1 MLKKYFEDDS
11 YNIMPCGVVAFQ
23 NDSTLKIISANDYY
37 YSTYANG
44 NFECLNICEE
54 DKNIIADLKDKNEVV
69 YKCIV
74 SDGTIRYICMHLTK
88 YNENDILGILMDVTE
103 QHTNLVRMKDERR
116 CFTFALK
123 SSKNIVFE
131 HNVADDNMTLYIPV
145 KGQTELKKL
154 SIPNNTE
161 DTVYELADKRDY
173 GYLKENIFNEKVENI
188 SFRMKLPGDKNYEWH
203 RIFRNFEHDEKGN
216 LKRIFGTITNIED
229 EKHHEKE
236 LKEKIEIDPVLHV
249 YNRNAG
255 VERINEYI
263 KSNPESRDY
272 ALFVIDIDDFKNIND
287 TYGHLYGDTVIA
299 MVAEMLNKAT
309 DDDAIVGRYGGDEFF
324 VFLKSSRIAENAD
337 RVVDNVCKINIS
349 DDKRITCSVGVA
361 DGRIFEEVPNYK
373 ALFSKA
379 DKALYS
385 TKKNGKA
392 HWEIYNENI
401 VYDNSSHALDYD
413 VEDVE
418 NSMELFKTRDMMKV
432 FLELSSSSK
441 NSDDAMYKI
450 IRYVAE
456 KFGVDWFQ
464 IMKVNTKEDLITISY
479 EWCNDPKFQNNA
491 GKRGYYSHSDIE
503 HFKEFFE
510 KYPVFI
516 LANEKINGFSLKFQ
530 REFEKNK
537 KNGEVV
543 YNANIKKGDWF
554 FMFVCTR
561 FGYENPWQVEEC
573 VELNMA
579 TKLMTMYI
587 SQSDKETE
595 NEKKLRKIIDY
606 DRKTGC
612 YAIAKFYEQIG
623 RLRKVAE
630 EKDEQVA
637 LLNTDFSGMLDFNER
652 FGQIEG
658 DKVFEEFVNCILSS
672 DNDYNIITHIDGADI
687 FYSAFRFKNLESFD
701 KIETVNKQFSKM
713 INEKYPGA
721 HLIVKTGIYVL
732 KTNEV
737 VGVGLD
743 KALKAKKTV
752 KNPTESFCIVYDKDK
767 HENSCC

>member
-1 MLKKYFEDDS
+1 MLKKYFEDES

-44 NFECLNICEE
+44 NFESLNICEE

-74 SDGTIRYICMHLTK
+74 SDGTIRYVCMHLTK
-88 YNENDILGILMDVTE
+88 YNENDILGILIDVTE

-116 CFTFALK
+116 CFTYALK

-161 DTVYELADKRDY
+161 DAVYELADKRDY
-173 GYLKENIFNEKVENI
+173 GYLKENIYNEKVENI
-188 SFRMKLPGDKNYEWH
+188 SVRMKLPGNKNYEWH

-349 DDKRITCSVGVA
+349 EDKRITCSVGVA

-401 VYDNSSHALDYD
+401 VYDNSSHAIDYE
-413 VEDVE
+413 VEDAE
-418 NSMELFKTRDMMKV
+418 NSTELFKTRDMMKV
-432 FLELSSSSK
+432 FLELSSSAK

-456 KFGVDWFQ
+456 KFGIDWFQ
-464 IMKVNTKEDLITISY
+464 IMKVNIKEDLITISY
-479 EWCNDPKFQNNA
+479 EWCSDPKFQNNA
-491 GKRGYYSHSDIE
+491 GKRGYYAHSDIK

-516 LANEKINGFSLKFQ
+516 LSNEKIN
-530 REFEKNK
+530 
-537 KNGEVV
+537 
-543 YNANIKKGDWF
+543 
-554 FMFVCTR
+554 
-561 FGYENPWQVEEC
+561 
-573 VELNMA
+573 
-579 TKLMTMYI
+579 
-587 SQSDKETE
+587 
-595 NEKKLRKIIDY
+595 
-606 DRKTGC
+606 
-612 YAIAKFYEQIG
+612 
-623 RLRKVAE
+623 
-630 EKDEQVA
+630 
-637 LLNTDFSGMLDFNER
+637 
-652 FGQIEG
+652 
-658 DKVFEEFVNCILSS
+658 
-672 DNDYNIITHIDGADI
+672 
-687 FYSAFRFKNLESFD
+687 
-701 KIETVNKQFSKM
+701 
-713 INEKYPGA
+713 
-721 HLIVKTGIYVL
+721 
-732 KTNEV
+732 
-737 VGVGLD
+737 
-743 KALKAKKTV
+743 
-752 KNPTESFCIVYDKDK
+752 
-767 HENSCC
+767 

>member
-44 NFECLNICEE
+44 NFESLNICEE

-161 DTVYELADKRDY
+161 DAVYELADKRDY
-173 GYLKENIFNEKVENI
+173 GYLKENIYNEKVENI
-188 SFRMKLPGDKNYEWH
+188 SVRMKLPGNKNYEWH

-249 YNRNAG
+249 YNRNAD

-401 VYDNSSHALDYD
+401 VYDNSSHAIDYE
-413 VEDVE
+413 VEDAE
-418 NSMELFKTRDMMKV
+418 NSTELFKTRDMMKV
-432 FLELSSSSK
+432 FLELSSSAK

-456 KFGVDWFQ
+456 KFDIDWFQ

-479 EWCNDPKFQNNA
+479 EWCSDPKFQNNA
-491 GKRGYYSHSDIE
+491 GKRGYYAHSDIE

-516 LANEKINGFSLKFQ
+516 LSNEKINGFSLKFQ

-543 YNANIKKGDWF
+543 YNANITTGDSF

-561 FGYENPWQVEEC
+561 FGYENPWQIEEC

-579 TKLMTMYI
+579 TKLMTI

-606 DRKTGC
+606 DRKTSC
-612 YAIAKFYEQIG
+612 YTIAKFYEQIG
-623 RLRKVAE
+623 RLRKFAE

-721 HLIVKTGIYVL
+721 HIIVKTGIYVL

>member
-44 NFECLNICEE
+44 NFESLNICEE

-74 SDGTIRYICMHLTK
+74 SDGSIRYICMHLTK

-161 DTVYELADKRDY
+161 DAVYELTDKRDY
-173 GYLKENIFNEKVENI
+173 GYLKENIYNEKVENI
-188 SFRMKLPGDKNYEWH
+188 SVRMKLPGYKNYEWH

-299 MVAEMLNKAT
+299 MVAEKLNKAT

-349 DDKRITCSVGVA
+349 EDKRITCSVGVA

-401 VYDNSSHALDYD
+401 VYDNSSHAIDYE
-413 VEDVE
+413 VEDAE
-418 NSMELFKTRDMMKV
+418 NSTELFKTRDMMKV
-432 FLELSSSSK
+432 FLELSSSAK

-456 KFGVDWFQ
+456 KFDIDWFQ

-479 EWCNDPKFQNNA
+479 EWCSDPKFQNNA
-491 GKRGYYSHSDIE
+491 GKRGYYAHSDIE

-516 LANEKINGFSLKFQ
+516 LSNEKINGFSLKFQ

-537 KNGEVV
+537 KNSTYYRTPYGQMLLDVNTRELEIQVTEDEIDV
-543 YNANIKKGDWF
+543 RIEYELDVNHEPMADCRIK
-554 FMFVCTR
+554 M
-561 FGYENPWQVEEC
+561 
-573 VELNMA
+573 
-579 TKLMTMYI
+579 
-587 SQSDKETE
+587 
-595 NEKKLRKIIDY
+595 KIMS
-606 DRKTGC
+606 RSNGS
-612 YAIAKFYEQIG
+612 
-623 RLRKVAE
+623 
-630 EKDEQVA
+630 
-637 LLNTDFSGMLDFNER
+637 FS
-652 FGQIEG
+652 
-658 DKVFEEFVNCILSS
+658 
-672 DNDYNIITHIDGADI
+672 
-687 FYSAFRFKNLESFD
+687 
-701 KIETVNKQFSKM
+701 
-713 INEKYPGA
+713 
-721 HLIVKTGIYVL
+721 VL
-732 KTNEV
+732 
-737 VGVGLD
+737 G
-743 KALKAKKTV
+743 
-752 KNPTESFCIVYDKDK
+752 
-767 HENSCC
+767 

>member
-1 MLKKYFEDDS
+1 MLKKYFEDES
-11 YNIMPCGVVAFQ
+11 YNIIPCGVVAFQ

-44 NFECLNICEE
+44 NFESLNICEE

-74 SDGTIRYICMHLTK
+74 SDGSIRYICMHLTK
-88 YNENDILGILMDVTE
+88 YNENDILGILIDVTE

-161 DTVYELADKRDY
+161 DAVYELTDKRDY
-173 GYLKENIFNEKVENI
+173 GYLKENIYNEKVENI
-188 SFRMKLPGDKNYEWH
+188 SVRMKLPGNKNYEWH

-373 ALFSKA
+373 VLFSKA

-401 VYDNSSHALDYD
+401 VYDNSSHAIDYE
-413 VEDVE
+413 VEDAE
-418 NSMELFKTRDMMKV
+418 NSTELFKTRDMMKV
-432 FLELSSSSK
+432 FLELSSSAK

-456 KFGVDWFQ
+456 KFDIDWFQ

-479 EWCNDPKFQNNA
+479 EWCSDPKFQNNA
-491 GKRGYYSHSDIE
+491 GKRGYYAHSDIE

-516 LANEKINGFSLKFQ
+516 LSNEKINGFSLKFQ

-543 YNANIKKGDWF
+543 YNANITTGDSF

-561 FGYENPWQVEEC
+561 FGYENPWQIEEC

-579 TKLMTMYI
+579 TKLMTI

-606 DRKTGC
+606 DRKTSC
-612 YAIAKFYEQIG
+612 YTIAKFYEQIG
-623 RLRKVAE
+623 RLRKFAE

-637 LLNTDFSGMLDFNER
+637 LLHTDFSGMLDFNER

-701 KIETVNKQFSKM
+701 KIDALNKQFSKM

-721 HLIVKTGIYVL
+721 HIIVKTGIYVL

>member
-44 NFECLNICEE
+44 NFESLNICEE
-54 DKNIIADLKDKNEVV
+54 DKNNIADLKDKNEVV

-74 SDGTIRYICMHLTK
+74 SDGTIRYVCMHLTK
-88 YNENDILGILMDVTE
+88 YNENDILGILIDVTE

-116 CFTFALK
+116 CFTYALK

-161 DTVYELADKRDY
+161 DAVYELADKRDY
-173 GYLKENIFNEKVENI
+173 GYLKENIYNEKVENI
-188 SFRMKLPGDKNYEWH
+188 SVRMKLPGNKNYEWH

-349 DDKRITCSVGVA
+349 EDKRITCSVGVA

-379 DKALYS
+379 DKALYYV
-385 TKKNGKA
+385 KQNGKGSYFFYQQM
-392 HWEIYNENI
+392 ENEESGSAGTGKDLKMIAKALHDSGKYSGVFN
-401 VYDNSSHALDYD
+401 LDYRGFAR
-413 VEDVE
+413 VFEYMNHLSARYKYEYHLVMVT
-418 NSMELFKTRDMMKV
+418 METQPDSAPHIESIEEA
-432 FLELSSSSK
+432 LECMEHVICK
-441 NSDDAMYKI
+441 KI
-450 IRYVAE
+450 RS
-456 KFGVDWFQ
+456 VD
-464 IMKVNTKEDLITISY
+464 
-479 EWCNDPKFQNNA
+479 
-491 GKRGYYSHSDIE
+491 
-503 HFKEFFE
+503 
-510 KYPVFI
+510 
-516 LANEKINGFSLKFQ
+516 
-530 REFEKNK
+530 
-537 KNGEVV
+537 
-543 YNANIKKGDWF
+543 
-554 FMFVCTR
+554 VCTR
-561 FGYENPWQVEEC
+561 YSSMQYLIILFETEESKIKDIMERIFTQYRKEYKGTPLLPKYE
-573 VELNMA
+573 
-579 TKLMTMYI
+579 YI
-587 SQSDKETE
+587 SMMKEEKKET
-595 NEKKLRKIIDY
+595 
-606 DRKTGC
+606 
-612 YAIAKFYEQIG
+612 
-623 RLRKVAE
+623 
-630 EKDEQVA
+630 QV
-637 LLNTDFSGMLDFNER
+637 
-652 FGQIEG
+652 
-658 DKVFEEFVNCILSS
+658 
-672 DNDYNIITHIDGADI
+672 
-687 FYSAFRFKNLESFD
+687 
-701 KIETVNKQFSKM
+701 
-713 INEKYPGA
+713 
-721 HLIVKTGIYVL
+721 
-732 KTNEV
+732 
-737 VGVGLD
+737 
-743 KALKAKKTV
+743 
-752 KNPTESFCIVYDKDK
+752 
-767 HENSCC
+767 

>member
-1 MLKKYFEDDS
+1 MLKKYFEDES
-11 YNIMPCGVVAFQ
+11 YNIIPCGVVAFQ

-44 NFECLNICEE
+44 NFESLNICEE

-74 SDGTIRYICMHLTK
+74 SDGSIRYICMHLTK

-145 KGQTELKKL
+145 KGQTELKKP

-161 DTVYELADKRDY
+161 DAVYELTDKRDY

-188 SFRMKLPGDKNYEWH
+188 SVRMKLPGDKNYEWH
-203 RIFRNFEHDEKGN
+203 RVFRNFEHDEKGN

-309 DDDAIVGRYGGDEFF
+309 DDDTIVGRYGGDEFF

-373 ALFSKA
+373 VLFSKA

-401 VYDNSSHALDYD
+401 VYDNSSHAIDYEA
-413 VEDVE
+413 EDAE
-418 NSMELFKTRDMMKV
+418 NSTELFKTRDMMKV
-432 FLELSSSSK
+432 FLELSSSAK

-456 KFGVDWFQ
+456 KFDIDWFQ

-479 EWCNDPKFQNNA
+479 EWCSDPKFQNNA
-491 GKRGYYSHSDIE
+491 GKRGYYAHSDIE

-516 LANEKINGFSLKFQ
+516 LSNEKINGFSLKFQ

-543 YNANIKKGDWF
+543 YNANITTGDSF

-561 FGYENPWQVEEC
+561 FGYENPWQIEEC

-579 TKLMTMYI
+579 TKLMTI

-606 DRKTGC
+606 DRKTSC
-612 YAIAKFYEQIG
+612 YTIAKFYEQIG
-623 RLRKVAE
+623 RLRKFAE

-687 FYSAFRFKNLESFD
+687 FFSAFRFKNLESFD

-721 HLIVKTGIYVL
+721 HIIVKTGIYVL

>member
-44 NFECLNICEE
+44 NFESLNICEE

-74 SDGTIRYICMHLTK
+74 SDGSIRYICMHLTK

-161 DTVYELADKRDY
+161 DAVYELADKRDY
-173 GYLKENIFNEKVENI
+173 GYLKENIYNEKVENI
-188 SFRMKLPGDKNYEWH
+188 SVRMKLPGNKNYEWH

-349 DDKRITCSVGVA
+349 EDKRITCSVGVA

-401 VYDNSSHALDYD
+401 VYDNSSHAIDYE
-413 VEDVE
+413 VEDAE
-418 NSMELFKTRDMMKV
+418 NSTELFKTRDMMKV
-432 FLELSSSSK
+432 FLELSSSAK

-456 KFGVDWFQ
+456 KFDIDWFQ

-479 EWCNDPKFQNNA
+479 EWCSDPKFQNNA
-491 GKRGYYSHSDIE
+491 GKRGYYAHSDIE

-516 LANEKINGFSLKFQ
+516 LSNEKINGFSLKFQ

-543 YNANIKKGDWF
+543 YNANITTGDSF

-561 FGYENPWQVEEC
+561 FGYENPWQIEEC

-579 TKLMTMYI
+579 TKLMTI

-606 DRKTGC
+606 DRKTSC
-612 YAIAKFYEQIG
+612 YTIAKFYEQIG
-623 RLRKVAE
+623 RLRKFAE

-637 LLNTDFSGMLDFNER
+637 LLHTDFSGMLDFNER

-658 DKVFEEFVNCILSS
+658 DKVFTEFVNCILPS

-687 FYSAFRFKNLESFD
+687 FFSAFRFKNLESFD
-701 KIETVNKQFSKM
+701 KIDALNKQFSKM

-721 HLIVKTGIYVL
+721 HIIVKTGIYVL

-767 HENSCC
+767 HENSRC

>member
-1 MLKKYFEDDS
+1 MLKKYFEDES
-11 YNIMPCGVVAFQ
+11 YNIIPCGVVAFQ

-44 NFECLNICEE
+44 NFESLNICEE

-74 SDGTIRYICMHLTK
+74 SDGSIRYICMHLTK
-88 YNENDILGILMDVTE
+88 YNENDILGILIDVTE

-123 SSKNIVFE
+123 SSKKIVFE

-161 DTVYELADKRDY
+161 DAVYELADKRDY
-173 GYLKENIFNEKVENI
+173 GYLKENIYNEKVENI
-188 SFRMKLPGDKNYEWH
+188 SVRMKLPGNKNYEWH

-373 ALFSKA
+373 VLFSKA

-401 VYDNSSHALDYD
+401 VYDNSSHAIDYE
-413 VEDVE
+413 VEDAE
-418 NSMELFKTRDMMKV
+418 NSTELFKTRDMMKV
-432 FLELSSSSK
+432 FLELSSSAK

-456 KFGVDWFQ
+456 KFDIDWFQ

-479 EWCNDPKFQNNA
+479 EWCSDPKFQNNA
-491 GKRGYYSHSDIE
+491 GKRGYYAHSDIE

-516 LANEKINGFSLKFQ
+516 LSNEKINGFSLKFQ

-543 YNANIKKGDWF
+543 YNANITTGDSF

-561 FGYENPWQVEEC
+561 FGYENPWQIEEC

-579 TKLMTMYI
+579 TKLMTI

-606 DRKTGC
+606 DRKTSC
-612 YAIAKFYEQIG
+612 YTIAKFYEQIG
-623 RLRKVAE
+623 RLRKFAE

-721 HLIVKTGIYVL
+721 HIIVKTGIYVL

>member
-44 NFECLNICEE
+44 NFESLNICEE

-74 SDGTIRYICMHLTK
+74 SDGSIRYICMHLTK

-161 DTVYELADKRDY
+161 DAVYELTDKRDY
-173 GYLKENIFNEKVENI
+173 GYLKENIYNEKVENI
-188 SFRMKLPGDKNYEWH
+188 SVRMKLPGNKNYEWH

-236 LKEKIEIDPVLHV
+236 LIEIDPVLHV

-349 DDKRITCSVGVA
+349 EDKRITCSVGVA

-401 VYDNSSHALDYD
+401 VYDNSSHAIDYE
-413 VEDVE
+413 VEDAE
-418 NSMELFKTRDMMKV
+418 NSTELFKTRDMMKV
-432 FLELSSSSK
+432 FLELSSSAK

-456 KFGVDWFQ
+456 KFDIDWFQ

-479 EWCNDPKFQNNA
+479 EWCSDPKFQNNA
-491 GKRGYYSHSDIE
+491 GKRGYYAHSDIE

-516 LANEKINGFSLKFQ
+516 LSNEKINGFSLKFQ

-543 YNANIKKGDWF
+543 YNANITTGDSF

-561 FGYENPWQVEEC
+561 FGYENPWQIEEC

-606 DRKTGC
+606 DRKTSC
-612 YAIAKFYEQIG
+612 YTIAKFYEQIG
-623 RLRKVAE
+623 RLRKFAE

-637 LLNTDFSGMLDFNER
+637 LLHTDFSGMLDFNER

-658 DKVFEEFVNCILSS
+658 DKVFTEFVNCILPS

-687 FYSAFRFKNLESFD
+687 FFSAFRFKNLESFD
-701 KIETVNKQFSKM
+701 KIDALNKQFSKM

-721 HLIVKTGIYVL
+721 HIIVKTGIYVL

-767 HENSCC
+767 HENSRC

>member
-1 MLKKYFEDDS
+1 MLKKYFEDES
-11 YNIMPCGVVAFQ
+11 YNIIPCGVVAFQ

-44 NFECLNICEE
+44 NFESLNICEE

-161 DTVYELADKRDY
+161 DAVYELADKRDY
-173 GYLKENIFNEKVENI
+173 GYLKENIYNEKVENI
-188 SFRMKLPGDKNYEWH
+188 SVRMKLPGNKNYEWH

-324 VFLKSSRIAENAD
+324 VLLKSSRIAENAD

-361 DGRIFEEVPNYK
+361 DGRIFEEVPDYK

-401 VYDNSSHALDYD
+401 VYDNSSHAIDYE
-413 VEDVE
+413 VEDAE
-418 NSMELFKTRDMMKV
+418 NSTELFKTRDMMKV
-432 FLELSSSSK
+432 FLELSSSAK

-456 KFGVDWFQ
+456 KFGIDWFQ
-464 IMKVNTKEDLITISY
+464 IMKVNIKEDLITISY
-479 EWCNDPKFQNNA
+479 EWCSDPKFQNNA
-491 GKRGYYSHSDIE
+491 GKRGYYAHSDIK

-516 LANEKINGFSLKFQ
+516 LSNEKINGFSLKFQ

-543 YNANIKKGDWF
+543 YNANITTGDSF

-561 FGYENPWQVEEC
+561 FGYENPWQIEEC

-579 TKLMTMYI
+579 TKLMTI

-606 DRKTGC
+606 DRKTSC
-612 YAIAKFYEQIG
+612 YTIAKFYEQIG
-623 RLRKVAE
+623 RLRKFAE

-637 LLNTDFSGMLDFNER
+637 LLHTDFSGILDFNER

-658 DKVFEEFVNCILSS
+658 DKVFTEFVNCILPS

-687 FYSAFRFKNLESFD
+687 FFSAFRFKNSESFD
-701 KIETVNKQFSKM
+701 KIDALNKQFSKM

-721 HLIVKTGIYVL
+721 HIIVKTGIYVL

-767 HENSCC
+767 HENSRC

>member
-44 NFECLNICEE
+44 NFESLNICEE

-74 SDGTIRYICMHLTK
+74 SDGSIRYICMHLTK

-154 SIPNNTE
+154 SVPNNTE
-161 DTVYELADKRDY
+161 DAVYELADKRDY

-188 SFRMKLPGDKNYEWH
+188 SVRMKLPGDKNYEWH
-203 RIFRNFEHDEKGN
+203 RVFRNFEHDEKGN

-309 DDDAIVGRYGGDEFF
+309 DDDTIVGRYGGDEFF

-349 DDKRITCSVGVA
+349 D
-361 DGRIFEEVPNYK
+361 
-373 ALFSKA
+373 
-379 DKALYS
+379 KALYS

-401 VYDNSSHALDYD
+401 VYDNSSHAIDYEA
-413 VEDVE
+413 EDAE
-418 NSMELFKTRDMMKV
+418 NSTELFKTRDMMKV
-432 FLELSSSSK
+432 FLELSSSAK

-456 KFGVDWFQ
+456 KFDIDWFQ
-464 IMKVNTKEDLITISY
+464 IMNVNTKEDLITISY
-479 EWCNDPKFQNNA
+479 EWCSDPKFQNNA
-491 GKRGYYSHSDIE
+491 GKRGYYAHSDIE

-516 LANEKINGFSLKFQ
+516 LSNEKINGFSLKFQ

-543 YNANIKKGDWF
+543 YNANITTGDSF

-561 FGYENPWQVEEC
+561 FGYENPWQIEEC

-606 DRKTGC
+606 DRKTSC
-612 YAIAKFYEQIG
+612 YTIAKFYEQIG
-623 RLRKVAE
+623 RLRKFAE

-637 LLNTDFSGMLDFNER
+637 LLHTDFSGMLDFNER

-658 DKVFEEFVNCILSS
+658 DKVFTEFVNCILPS

-687 FYSAFRFKNLESFD
+687 FFSAFRFKNLESFD
-701 KIETVNKQFSKM
+701 KIDALNKQFSKM

-721 HLIVKTGIYVL
+721 HIIVKTGIYVL

>member
-1 MLKKYFEDDS
+1 MLKKYFEDES
-11 YNIMPCGVVAFQ
+11 YNIIPCGVVAFQ

-44 NFECLNICEE
+44 NFESLNICEE

-74 SDGTIRYICMHLTK
+74 SDGSTRYICMRLTK
-88 YNENDILGILMDVTE
+88 YNENDILGILIDVTE

-145 KGQTELKKL
+145 KGQSELKKL
-154 SIPNNTE
+154 SVPNNTE
-161 DTVYELADKRDY
+161 DAVYELADKRDY
-173 GYLKENIFNEKVENI
+173 GYLKENIYNEKVENI
-188 SFRMKLPGDKNYEWH
+188 SVRMKLPGDKN
-203 RIFRNFEHDEKGN
+203 EHDEKGN

-324 VFLKSSRIAENAD
+324 VFLNSNRIAENAD

-401 VYDNSSHALDYD
+401 VYDNSSHAIDYE
-413 VEDVE
+413 VEDAE
-418 NSMELFKTRDMMKV
+418 NSTELFKTRDMMKV
-432 FLELSSSSK
+432 FLELSSSAK

-456 KFGVDWFQ
+456 KFDIDWFQ

-479 EWCNDPKFQNNA
+479 EWCSDPKFQNNA
-491 GKRGYYSHSDIE
+491 GKRGYYAHSDIE

-516 LANEKINGFSLKFQ
+516 LSNEKINGFSLKFQ
-530 REFEKNK
+530 R
-537 KNGEVV
+537 
-543 YNANIKKGDWF
+543 
-554 FMFVCTR
+554 
-561 FGYENPWQVEEC
+561 
-573 VELNMA
+573 
-579 TKLMTMYI
+579 
-587 SQSDKETE
+587 
-595 NEKKLRKIIDY
+595 
-606 DRKTGC
+606 
-612 YAIAKFYEQIG
+612 
-623 RLRKVAE
+623 
-630 EKDEQVA
+630 
-637 LLNTDFSGMLDFNER
+637 
-652 FGQIEG
+652 
-658 DKVFEEFVNCILSS
+658 
-672 DNDYNIITHIDGADI
+672 
-687 FYSAFRFKNLESFD
+687 
-701 KIETVNKQFSKM
+701 
-713 INEKYPGA
+713 
-721 HLIVKTGIYVL
+721 
-732 KTNEV
+732 
-737 VGVGLD
+737 
-743 KALKAKKTV
+743 
-752 KNPTESFCIVYDKDK
+752 
-767 HENSCC
+767 

>member
-1 MLKKYFEDDS
+1 MLKKYFEDES
-11 YNIMPCGVVAFQ
+11 YNIIPCGVVAFQ

-44 NFECLNICEE
+44 NFESLNICEE

-74 SDGTIRYICMHLTK
+74 SDGSIRYICMHLTK
-88 YNENDILGILMDVTE
+88 YNENDILGILIDVTE

-161 DTVYELADKRDY
+161 DAVYELTDKRDY
-173 GYLKENIFNEKVENI
+173 GYLKENIYNEKVENI
-188 SFRMKLPGDKNYEWH
+188 SVRMKLPGNKNYEWH

-236 LKEKIEIDPVLHV
+236 LKEKIEIDPALHV

-373 ALFSKA
+373 VLFSKA

-401 VYDNSSHALDYD
+401 VYDNSSHAIDYE
-413 VEDVE
+413 VEDAE
-418 NSMELFKTRDMMKV
+418 NSTELFKTRDMMKV
-432 FLELSSSSK
+432 FLELSSSAK

-456 KFGVDWFQ
+456 KFDIDWFQ

-479 EWCNDPKFQNNA
+479 EWCSDPKFQNNA
-491 GKRGYYSHSDIE
+491 GKRGYYAHSDIE

-516 LANEKINGFSLKFQ
+516 LSNEKIN
-530 REFEKNK
+530 
-537 KNGEVV
+537 
-543 YNANIKKGDWF
+543 
-554 FMFVCTR
+554 
-561 FGYENPWQVEEC
+561 
-573 VELNMA
+573 
-579 TKLMTMYI
+579 
-587 SQSDKETE
+587 
-595 NEKKLRKIIDY
+595 
-606 DRKTGC
+606 
-612 YAIAKFYEQIG
+612 
-623 RLRKVAE
+623 
-630 EKDEQVA
+630 
-637 LLNTDFSGMLDFNER
+637 
-652 FGQIEG
+652 
-658 DKVFEEFVNCILSS
+658 
-672 DNDYNIITHIDGADI
+672 
-687 FYSAFRFKNLESFD
+687 
-701 KIETVNKQFSKM
+701 
-713 INEKYPGA
+713 
-721 HLIVKTGIYVL
+721 
-732 KTNEV
+732 
-737 VGVGLD
+737 
-743 KALKAKKTV
+743 
-752 KNPTESFCIVYDKDK
+752 
-767 HENSCC
+767 

>member
-1 MLKKYFEDDS
+1 MLKKYFEDES
-11 YNIMPCGVVAFQ
+11 YNIIPCGVVAFQ

-44 NFECLNICEE
+44 NFESLNICEE

-74 SDGTIRYICMHLTK
+74 SDGSIRYICMHLTK
-88 YNENDILGILMDVTE
+88 YNENDILGILIDVTE

-161 DTVYELADKRDY
+161 DAVYELADKRDY
-173 GYLKENIFNEKVENI
+173 GYLKENIYNEKVENI
-188 SFRMKLPGDKNYEWH
+188 SVRMKLPGNKNYEWH

-373 ALFSKA
+373 VLFSKA

-401 VYDNSSHALDYD
+401 VYDNSSHAIDYE
-413 VEDVE
+413 VEDAE
-418 NSMELFKTRDMMKV
+418 NSTELFKTRDMMKV
-432 FLELSSSSK
+432 FLELSSSAK

-456 KFGVDWFQ
+456 KFDIDWFQ
-464 IMKVNTKEDLITISY
+464 IMKVNIKEDLITISY
-479 EWCNDPKFQNNA
+479 EWCSDPKFQNNA
-491 GKRGYYSHSDIE
+491 GKRGYYAHSDIK

-516 LANEKINGFSLKFQ
+516 LSNEKINGFSLKFQ

-543 YNANIKKGDWF
+543 YNANITTGDSF

-561 FGYENPWQVEEC
+561 FGYENPWQIEEC

-579 TKLMTMYI
+579 TKLMTI

-606 DRKTGC
+606 DRKTSC
-612 YAIAKFYEQIG
+612 YTIAKFYEQIG
-623 RLRKVAE
+623 RLRKFAE

-701 KIETVNKQFSKM
+701 KIDALNKQFSKM

-721 HLIVKTGIYVL
+721 HIIVKTGIYVL

>member
-1 MLKKYFEDDS
+1 MLKKYFEDES

-44 NFECLNICEE
+44 NFESLNICEE

-74 SDGTIRYICMHLTK
+74 SDGTIRYVCMHLTK
-88 YNENDILGILMDVTE
+88 YNENDILGILIDVTE

-116 CFTFALK
+116 CFTYALK

-161 DTVYELADKRDY
+161 DAVYELADKRDY
-173 GYLKENIFNEKVENI
+173 GYLKENIYNEKVENI
-188 SFRMKLPGDKNYEWH
+188 SVRMKLPGNKNYEWH

-401 VYDNSSHALDYD
+401 VYDNSSHAIDYE
-413 VEDVE
+413 VEDAE
-418 NSMELFKTRDMMKV
+418 NSTELFKTRDMMKV
-432 FLELSSSSK
+432 FLELSSSAK

-456 KFGVDWFQ
+456 KFGIDWFQ
-464 IMKVNTKEDLITISY
+464 IMKVNIKEDLITISY
-479 EWCNDPKFQNNA
+479 EWCSDPKFQNNA
-491 GKRGYYSHSDIE
+491 GKRGYYAHSDIK

-516 LANEKINGFSLKFQ
+516 LSNEKINGFSLKFQ

-543 YNANIKKGDWF
+543 YNANITTGDSF

-561 FGYENPWQVEEC
+561 FGYENPWQIEEC

-579 TKLMTMYI
+579 TKLMTI

-606 DRKTGC
+606 DRKTSC
-612 YAIAKFYEQIG
+612 YTIAKFYEQIG
-623 RLRKVAE
+623 RLRKFAE

-637 LLNTDFSGMLDFNER
+637 LLHTDFSGMLDFNER

-658 DKVFEEFVNCILSS
+658 DKVFTEFVNCILPS

-687 FYSAFRFKNLESFD
+687 FFSAFRFKNLESFD
-701 KIETVNKQFSKM
+701 KIDALNKQFSKM

-721 HLIVKTGIYVL
+721 HIIVKTGIYVL

-767 HENSCC
+767 HENSRC

>member
-44 NFECLNICEE
+44 NFESLNICEE

-161 DTVYELADKRDY
+161 DAVYELADKRDY
-173 GYLKENIFNEKVENI
+173 GYLKENIYNEKVENI
-188 SFRMKLPGDKNYEWH
+188 SVRMKLPGNKNYEWH

-216 LKRIFGTITNIED
+216 LKRIFGTITNI
-229 EKHHEKE
+229 EKE

-263 KSNPESRDY
+263 KSNPKSRDY

-324 VFLKSSRIAENAD
+324 VFLKSNRIAENAD

-401 VYDNSSHALDYD
+401 VYDNSSHAIDYEA
-413 VEDVE
+413 EDAE
-418 NSMELFKTRDMMKV
+418 NSTELFKTRDMMKV
-432 FLELSSSSK
+432 FLELSSSAK

-456 KFGVDWFQ
+456 KFGIDWFQ

-479 EWCNDPKFQNNA
+479 EWCSDPKFQNNA
-491 GKRGYYSHSDIE
+491 GKRGYYAHSDIK

-516 LANEKINGFSLKFQ
+516 LSNEKINGFSLKFQ

-543 YNANIKKGDWF
+543 YNANITTGDSF

-561 FGYENPWQVEEC
+561 FGYENPWQIEEC

-606 DRKTGC
+606 DRKTSC
-612 YAIAKFYEQIG
+612 YTIAKFYEQIG
-623 RLRKVAE
+623 RLRKFAE

-637 LLNTDFSGMLDFNER
+637 LLHTDFSGMLDFNER

-658 DKVFEEFVNCILSS
+658 DKVFTEFVNCILPS

-687 FYSAFRFKNLESFD
+687 FFSAFRFKNLESFD
-701 KIETVNKQFSKM
+701 KIDALNKQFSKM

>member
-1 MLKKYFEDDS
+1 MLKKYFEDES
-11 YNIMPCGVVAFQ
+11 YNIIPCGVVAFQ

-44 NFECLNICEE
+44 NFESLNICEE

-74 SDGTIRYICMHLTK
+74 SDGSIRYICMHLTK
-88 YNENDILGILMDVTE
+88 YNENDILGILIDVTE

-161 DTVYELADKRDY
+161 DAVYELTDKRDY
-173 GYLKENIFNEKVENI
+173 GYLKENIYNEKVENI
-188 SFRMKLPGDKNYEWH
+188 SVRMKLPGNKNYEWH

-373 ALFSKA
+373 VLFSKA

-401 VYDNSSHALDYD
+401 VYDNSSHAIDYE
-413 VEDVE
+413 VEDAE
-418 NSMELFKTRDMMKV
+418 NSTELFKTRDMMKV
-432 FLELSSSSK
+432 FLELSSSAK

-456 KFGVDWFQ
+456 KFDIDWFQ

-479 EWCNDPKFQNNA
+479 EWCSDPKFQNNA
-491 GKRGYYSHSDIE
+491 GKRGYYAHSDIE

-516 LANEKINGFSLKFQ
+516 LSNEKINGFSLKFQ

-543 YNANIKKGDWF
+543 YNANITTGDSF

-561 FGYENPWQVEEC
+561 FGYENPWQIEEC

-579 TKLMTMYI
+579 TKLMTI

-606 DRKTGC
+606 DRKTSC
-612 YAIAKFYEQIG
+612 YTIAKFYEQIG
-623 RLRKVAE
+623 RLRKFAE

-721 HLIVKTGIYVL
+721 HIIVKTGIYVL

>member
-1 MLKKYFEDDS
+1 
-11 YNIMPCGVVAFQ
+11 MPCGVVAFQ

-44 NFECLNICEE
+44 NFESLNICEE

-88 YNENDILGILMDVTE
+88 YNENDILGILIDVTE

-161 DTVYELADKRDY
+161 DAVYELADKRDY
-173 GYLKENIFNEKVENI
+173 GYLKENIYNEKVENI
-188 SFRMKLPGDKNYEWH
+188 SVRMKLPGNKNYEWH

-401 VYDNSSHALDYD
+401 VYDNSSHAIDYE
-413 VEDVE
+413 VEDAE
-418 NSMELFKTRDMMKV
+418 NSTELFKTRDMMKV
-432 FLELSSSSK
+432 FLELSSSAK

-456 KFGVDWFQ
+456 SSVL
-464 IMKVNTKEDLITISY
+464 T
-479 EWCNDPKFQNNA
+479 
-491 GKRGYYSHSDIE
+491 
-503 HFKEFFE
+503 
-510 KYPVFI
+510 
-516 LANEKINGFSLKFQ
+516 GF
-530 REFEKNK
+530 R
-537 KNGEVV
+537 
-543 YNANIKKGDWF
+543 
-554 FMFVCTR
+554 
-561 FGYENPWQVEEC
+561 
-573 VELNMA
+573 
-579 TKLMTMYI
+579 
-587 SQSDKETE
+587 
-595 NEKKLRKIIDY
+595 
-606 DRKTGC
+606 
-612 YAIAKFYEQIG
+612 
-623 RLRKVAE
+623 
-630 EKDEQVA
+630 
-637 LLNTDFSGMLDFNER
+637 
-652 FGQIEG
+652 
-658 DKVFEEFVNCILSS
+658 
-672 DNDYNIITHIDGADI
+672 
-687 FYSAFRFKNLESFD
+687 
-701 KIETVNKQFSKM
+701 
-713 INEKYPGA
+713 
-721 HLIVKTGIYVL
+721 
-732 KTNEV
+732 
-737 VGVGLD
+737 
-743 KALKAKKTV
+743 
-752 KNPTESFCIVYDKDK
+752 
-767 HENSCC
+767 

>member
-44 NFECLNICEE
+44 NFESLNICEE

-145 KGQTELKKL
+145 KDQTELKKL

-161 DTVYELADKRDY
+161 DAVYELADKRDY
-173 GYLKENIFNEKVENI
+173 GYLKENIYNEKVENI
-188 SFRMKLPGDKNYEWH
+188 SVRMKLPGNKNYEWH

-263 KSNPESRDY
+263 KSNPKSGDY

-324 VFLKSSRIAENAD
+324 VFLKSNRIAENAD

-379 DKALYS
+379 
-385 TKKNGKA
+385 
-392 HWEIYNENI
+392 
-401 VYDNSSHALDYD
+401 SHAIDYEA
-413 VEDVE
+413 EDAE
-418 NSMELFKTRDMMKV
+418 NSTELFKTRDMMKV
-432 FLELSSSSK
+432 FLELSSSAK

-456 KFGVDWFQ
+456 KFGIDWFQ

-479 EWCNDPKFQNNA
+479 EWCSDPKFQNNA
-491 GKRGYYSHSDIE
+491 GKRGYYAHSDIK

-516 LANEKINGFSLKFQ
+516 LSNEKINGFSLKFQ

-543 YNANIKKGDWF
+543 YNANITTGDSF

-561 FGYENPWQVEEC
+561 FGYENPWQIEEC

-606 DRKTGC
+606 DRKTSC
-612 YAIAKFYEQIG
+612 YTIAKFYEQIG
-623 RLRKVAE
+623 RLRKFAE

-637 LLNTDFSGMLDFNER
+637 LLHTDFSGMLDFNER

-658 DKVFEEFVNCILSS
+658 DKVFTEFVNCILPS

-687 FYSAFRFKNLESFD
+687 FFSAFRFKNLESFD
-701 KIETVNKQFSKM
+701 KIDALNKQFSKM

>member
-1 MLKKYFEDDS
+1 
-11 YNIMPCGVVAFQ
+11 MP
-23 NDSTLKIISANDYY
+23 
-37 YSTYANG
+37 
-44 NFECLNICEE
+44 
-54 DKNIIADLKDKNEVV
+54 
-69 YKCIV
+69 
-74 SDGTIRYICMHLTK
+74 
-88 YNENDILGILMDVTE
+88 
-103 QHTNLVRMKDERR
+103 
-116 CFTFALK
+116 
-123 SSKNIVFE
+123 
-131 HNVADDNMTLYIPV
+131 
-145 KGQTELKKL
+145 TELL
-154 SIPNNTE
+154 TMY
-161 DTVYELADKRDY
+161 VRL
-173 GYLKENIFNEKVENI
+173 IFQ
-188 SFRMKLPGDKNYEWH
+188 S
-203 RIFRNFEHDEKGN
+203 
-216 LKRIFGTITNIED
+216 
-229 EKHHEKE
+229 
-236 LKEKIEIDPVLHV
+236 
-249 YNRNAG
+249 
-255 VERINEYI
+255 
-263 KSNPESRDY
+263 
-272 ALFVIDIDDFKNIND
+272 
-287 TYGHLYGDTVIA
+287 
-299 MVAEMLNKAT
+299 
-309 DDDAIVGRYGGDEFF
+309 
-324 VFLKSSRIAENAD
+324 
-337 RVVDNVCKINIS
+337 
-349 DDKRITCSVGVA
+349 DKRITCSVGVA
-361 DGRIFEEVPNYK
+361 DGRIFEEVPDYK

-401 VYDNSSHALDYD
+401 VYDNSSHAIDYEA
-413 VEDVE
+413 EDAE
-418 NSMELFKTRDMMKV
+418 NSTELFKTRDMMKV
-432 FLELSSSSK
+432 FLELSSSAK

-456 KFGVDWFQ
+456 KFDIDWFQ

-479 EWCNDPKFQNNA
+479 EWCSDPKFQNNA
-491 GKRGYYSHSDIE
+491 GKRGYYAHSDIE

-516 LANEKINGFSLKFQ
+516 LSNEKINGFSLKFQ

-543 YNANIKKGDWF
+543 YNANITTGDSF

-561 FGYENPWQVEEC
+561 FGYENPWQIEEC

-606 DRKTGC
+606 DRKTSC
-612 YAIAKFYEQIG
+612 YTIAKFYEQIG
-623 RLRKVAE
+623 RLRKFAE

-637 LLNTDFSGMLDFNER
+637 LLHTDFSGMLDFNER

-658 DKVFEEFVNCILSS
+658 DKVFTEFVNCILPS

-687 FYSAFRFKNLESFD
+687 FFSAFRFKNLESFD
-701 KIETVNKQFSKM
+701 KIDALNKQFSKM

-721 HLIVKTGIYVL
+721 HIIVKTGIYVL

-767 HENSCC
+767 HGK

>member
-44 NFECLNICEE
+44 NFESLNICEE

-161 DTVYELADKRDY
+161 DAVYELADKRDY
-173 GYLKENIFNEKVENI
+173 GYLKENIYNEKVENI
-188 SFRMKLPGDKNYEWH
+188 SVRMKLPGNKNYEWH

-361 DGRIFEEVPNYK
+361 DGRIF
-373 ALFSKA
+373 
-379 DKALYS
+379 
-385 TKKNGKA
+385 
-392 HWEIYNENI
+392 
-401 VYDNSSHALDYD
+401 VYDNSSHAIDYEA
-413 VEDVE
+413 EDAE
-418 NSMELFKTRDMMKV
+418 NSTELFKTRDMMKV
-432 FLELSSSSK
+432 FLELSSSAK

-456 KFGVDWFQ
+456 KFGIDWFQ

-479 EWCNDPKFQNNA
+479 EWCSDPKFQNNA
-491 GKRGYYSHSDIE
+491 GKRGYYAHSDIK

-516 LANEKINGFSLKFQ
+516 LSNEKINGFSLKFQ

-543 YNANIKKGDWF
+543 YNANITTGDSF

-561 FGYENPWQVEEC
+561 FGYENPWQIEEC

-612 YAIAKFYEQIG
+612 YTIAKFYEQIG
-623 RLRKVAE
+623 RLRKFAE

-637 LLNTDFSGMLDFNER
+637 LLHTDFSGILDFNER

-658 DKVFEEFVNCILSS
+658 DKVFTEFANCILSS
-672 DNDYNIITHIDGADI
+672 DNDYNIVTHIDGADI

-721 HLIVKTGIYVL
+721 HIIVKTGIYVL

>member
-1 MLKKYFEDDS
+1 MLKKYFDDES

-23 NDSTLKIISANDYY
+23 NDTTFKIISANEYY

-44 NFECLNICEE
+44 NFESLNICEE
-54 DKNIIADLKDKNEVV
+54 DKKVIADLKDKIENKEKKEVV

-74 SDGTIRYICMHLTK
+74 SDGTIRYIGMRMTK
-88 YNENDILGILMDVTE
+88 YNENGILGVLLDVTE
-103 QHTNLVRMKDERR
+103 QHINLVKIKDERR

-131 HNVADDNMTLYIPV
+131 HNVKEDNMTFYIPV
-145 KGQTELKKL
+145 NGQSELKKL
-154 SIPNNTE
+154 FIPNHTE
-161 DTVYELADKRDY
+161 YAINELVYKRDCKY
-173 GYLKENIFNEKVENI
+173 FKENIFNEKLESINVRI
-188 SFRMKLPGDKNYEWH
+188 KLPDDKEWEWH
-203 RIFRNFEHDEKGN
+203 RIFRNFERDENGN
-216 LKRIFGTITNIED
+216 LKRVFGTITNIED

-236 LKEKIEIDPVLHV
+236 LKQKIEIDPILHV

-255 VERINEYI
+255 VERINKYI
-263 KSNPESRDY
+263 KSHPESRDY

-299 MVAEMLNKAT
+299 MVAKILNKVT
-309 DDDAIVGRYGGDEFF
+309 DKDAIVGRYGGDEFF
-324 VFLKSSRIAENAD
+324 VFLKSNRIEENAENII
-337 RVVDNVCKINIS
+337 NSVCKINVA
-349 DDKRITCSVGVA
+349 DDKTITCSIGVA
-361 DGRIFEEVPNYK
+361 HGKIFEEVPDYK

-392 HWEIYNENI
+392 HWELYNENI
-401 VYDNSSHALDYD
+401 VYDNSSHAIDYEVND
-413 VEDVE
+413 NANDTEI
-418 NSMELFKTRDMMKV
+418 FKTRDMMKA
-432 FLELSSSSK
+432 FLELSSSAK
-441 NSDDAMYKI
+441 NSDDATYKI

-456 KFGVDWFQ
+456 RFNIDWFQ

-479 EWCNDPKFQNNA
+479 EWCNNLKFQNNA
-491 GKRGYYSHSDIE
+491 GKSGYYSHSDIE
-503 HFKEFFE
+503 YFREFFD

-516 LANEKINGFSLKFQ
+516 LANEKVSGFSMKFQ

-543 YNANIKKGDWF
+543 YNANITTGDSF

-561 FGYENPWQVEEC
+561 FGYDNPWQVDEC

-595 NEKKLRKIIDY
+595 NERKLRKEIDY

-612 YAIAKFYEQIG
+612 YSIAKFYEQIG
-623 RLRKVAE
+623 RVRKIAE
-630 EKDEQVA
+630 ENGEQVA
-637 LLNTDFSGMLDFNER
+637 LLNTDFSGMLDFNEK
-652 FGQIEG
+652 FGQLEG
-658 DKVFEEFVNCILSS
+658 DNLLREFVNFILPN
-672 DNDYNIITHIDGADI
+672 DNDRNIVTHLDGTDI
-687 FYSAFRFKNLESFD
+687 FYSAFRFKNIDSFERMD
-701 KIETVNKQFSKM
+701 AVNKDFSKM

-721 HLIVKTGIYVL
+721 NIIVKTGVYIL
-732 KTNEV
+732 KPNEV

-743 KALKAKKTV
+743 KALKVKKTV
-752 KNPTESFCIVYDKDK
+752 KNPTESFCIVYD
-767 HENSCC
+767 E

>member
-1 MLKKYFEDDS
+1 MLKKYFEDES
-11 YNIMPCGVVAFQ
+11 YNIIPCGVVAFQ

-44 NFECLNICEE
+44 NFESLNICEE

-74 SDGTIRYICMHLTK
+74 SDGSIRYICMHLTK
-88 YNENDILGILMDVTE
+88 YNENDILGILIDVTE

-161 DTVYELADKRDY
+161 DAVYELTDKRDY
-173 GYLKENIFNEKVENI
+173 GYLKENIYNEKVENI
-188 SFRMKLPGDKNYEWH
+188 SVRMKLPGNKNYEWH

-373 ALFSKA
+373 VLFSKA

-401 VYDNSSHALDYD
+401 VYDNSSHAIDYE
-413 VEDVE
+413 VEDAE
-418 NSMELFKTRDMMKV
+418 NSTELFKTRDMMKV
-432 FLELSSSSK
+432 FLELSSSAK

-456 KFGVDWFQ
+456 KFDIDWFQ

-479 EWCNDPKFQNNA
+479 EWCSDPKFQNNA
-491 GKRGYYSHSDIE
+491 GKRGYYAHSDIE

-516 LANEKINGFSLKFQ
+516 LSNEKINGFSLKFQ

-543 YNANIKKGDWF
+543 YNANITTGDSF

-561 FGYENPWQVEEC
+561 FGYENPWQIEEC

-579 TKLMTMYI
+579 TKLMTI

-606 DRKTGC
+606 DRKTSC
-612 YAIAKFYEQIG
+612 YTIAKFYEQIG
-623 RLRKVAE
+623 RLRKFAE

-687 FYSAFRFKNLESFD
+687 FFSAFRFKNSESFD
-701 KIETVNKQFSKM
+701 KIDALNKQFSKM

-721 HLIVKTGIYVL
+721 HIIVKTGIYVL

-767 HENSCC
+767 HENSRC

>member
-1 MLKKYFEDDS
+1 MLKKYFEDES

-44 NFECLNICEE
+44 NFESLNICEE

-161 DTVYELADKRDY
+161 DAVYELADKRDY
-173 GYLKENIFNEKVENI
+173 GYLKENIYNEKVENI
-188 SFRMKLPGDKNYEWH
+188 SVRMKLPGNKNYEWH

-324 VFLKSSRIAENAD
+324 VLLKSSRIAENAD

-361 DGRIFEEVPNYK
+361 DGRIFEEVPDYK

-401 VYDNSSHALDYD
+401 VYDNSSHAIDYE
-413 VEDVE
+413 VEDALKTVL
-418 NSMELFKTRDMMKV
+418 ELFKTRDMMKV
-432 FLELSSSSK
+432 FLELSSSAK

-456 KFGVDWFQ
+456 KFGIDWFQ
-464 IMKVNTKEDLITISY
+464 IMKVNIKEDLITISY
-479 EWCNDPKFQNNA
+479 EWCSDPKFQNNA
-491 GKRGYYSHSDIE
+491 GKRGYYAHSDIK

-516 LANEKINGFSLKFQ
+516 LSNEKINGFSLKFQ

-543 YNANIKKGDWF
+543 YNANITTGDSF

-561 FGYENPWQVEEC
+561 FGYENPWQIEEC

-606 DRKTGC
+606 DRKTSC
-612 YAIAKFYEQIG
+612 YTIAKFYEQIG
-623 RLRKVAE
+623 RLRKFAE

-637 LLNTDFSGMLDFNER
+637 LLHTDFSGILDFNER

-658 DKVFEEFVNCILSS
+658 DKVFTEFVNCILPS

-687 FYSAFRFKNLESFD
+687 FFSAFRFKNSESFD
-701 KIETVNKQFSKM
+701 KIDALNKQFSKM

-721 HLIVKTGIYVL
+721 HIIVKTGIYVL

-767 HENSCC
+767 HGK